1 MIDAHPASDRAAI
14 EAAYDVAAEGFDD
27 RFAAAIGTVSRF
39 RIIDDVQRRAA
50 SGARAVLE
58 LGVGSARL
66 LDTIE
71 APLRAGVDISLP
83 MLREARRK
91 GHIVVRGDA
100 QELPFADGTFDA
112 VLAGNAVFRYLDYDL
127 AFQESARV
135 LRNGGRLCVH
145 QNAEWT
151 LSPRALFRPRT
162 GDARHLSDPEELRR
176 PARRYGL
183 TEIQAHFWRNLPF
196 PPYALR
202 VPPVL
207 RLWSHLVLVFEKRV
221 QGTTAR

>member
-1 MIDAHPASDRAAI
+1 MSDARPASDRAAI

-27 RFAAAIGTVSRF
+27 RFAAANGTVSRF

-50 SGARAVLE
+50 AGSSAVLE
-58 LGVGSARL
+58 LGVGTARL

-71 APLRAGVDISLP
+71 APLRAGIDISFA
-83 MLREARRK
+83 MLGKARRK

-100 QELPFADGTFDA
+100 QELPFANESFDA

-127 AFQESARV
+127 AFRESARV
-135 LRNGGRLCVH
+135 LRDGGRLCVH
-145 QNAEWT
+145 QNAKWT

-162 GDARHLSDPEELRR
+162 GDARHVSDPEELRR
-176 PARRYGL
+176 PARRHGL
-183 TEIQAHFWRNLPF
+183 MEIQAHFWRNLPF

-207 RLWSHLVLVFEKRV
+207 RLWSHLALVFEKRV
-221 QGTTAR
+221 RGTSAR